1 MRTIVIIVVSFAA
14 GVYAHKYKEQLKV
27 LFGNLWDKIFHKK
40 TEGQ

>member
-14 GVYAHKYKEQLKV
+14 GAYAHKYKEQLKV
-27 LFGNLWDKIFHKK
+27 LFGKLWDKIAHKK